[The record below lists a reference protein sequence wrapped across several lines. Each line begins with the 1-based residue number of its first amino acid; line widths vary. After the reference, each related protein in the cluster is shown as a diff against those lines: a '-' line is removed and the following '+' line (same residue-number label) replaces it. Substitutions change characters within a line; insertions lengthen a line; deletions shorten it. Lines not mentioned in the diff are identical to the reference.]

1 MKHSQHITLKHLLID
16 NNKYIGLQFY
26 TNKALDIIVK
36 ELDYIAWSDEFNMYY
51 VPNNK
56 SSLDSIYS
64 IFRGVAW
71 INSKYFFQK
80 TRSKQLTEEFDV
92 EWYRKRKKCSSHR
105 HCPELYL
112 QKLELKKYS
121 NNTVKSYVSCFEEF
135 INYFPNQEI
144 DNLNELDIRTYI
156 QKLVK
161 EKRSNSYINVA
172 INSIKFYYEIVL
184 GMPNRFYMIERPRV
198 SKKLPLVLSK
208 AEVKNLIDAT
218 NNLKHRCIVSL
229 LYSGGLRR
237 SELLNL
243 KLTDIDSSRMLIYIK
258 DAKGNKDRYT
268 LLSKTALLDLRSYY
282 KEWRPKVYL
291 FESPDGKKYSASS
304 IGKLISNSAIKAGI
318 KKHVSAHTLR
328 HSFATHLLEG
338 GTDLRYIQ
346 LLLGH
351 NSNKTTEIYTHVA
364 KSSFDS
370 IKNPL
375 DL

>member
-1 MKHSQHITLKHLLID
+1 MKHGQHITLKHLLID

-36 ELDYIAWSDEFNMYY
+36 ELDYITWSDEFNMYY

-121 NNTVKSYVSCFEEF
+121 NNTVKSYVSCFEGF

-351 NSNKTTEIYTHVA
+351 NSTKTTEIYTHVA